1 MASILE
7 SLSEMAT
14 PEVLGQIGK
23 MTGIDPA
30 LLNKGLG
37 AVSATTLGSMA
48 ASAKTPEGA
57 DALFKKLP
65 TDADASASTDDL
77 LGSFM
82 KSVTGSSGGTS
93 ADMMNS
99 VLGSGTNAIAG
110 TLSKTLGFN
119 VAPIM
124 TMAVPAVLGLVTK
137 AVKSGGLDAAG
148 LSKLLGDQSKEFMDN
163 PSNKEAAGIV
173 DSALKAGET
182 ASKLRASYTDAEWEK
197 MRAAPI
203 AAMALVAGASP
214 SKGSSAGAELSAG
227 AGAILESASAAEP
240 TTLLGTAFGG
250 GPSEAELKALDN
262 TTMTGADALAAIKA
276 GVAVVSQKNPNDL
289 AAYRA
294 MINKTALAV
303 AEAAKEGGFLGIGGK
318 LVSPEEEAAL
328 AEIKNAAG

>member
-1 MASILE
+1 MAGILE

-14 PEVLGQIGK
+14 PEVLGQISK

-48 ASAKTPEGA
+48 TSAKTPQGA

-65 TDADASASTDDL
+65 TDVDTSGGDDDL
-77 LGSFM
+77 VSGFM
-82 KSVTGSSGGTS
+82 KSVTGSSGATS

-99 VLGSGTNAIAG
+99 ILGSGTNAISG

-119 VAPIM
+119 VAPIL
-124 TMAVPAVLGLVTK
+124 TMAVPAVIGIVTK

-148 LSKLLGDQSKEFMDN
+148 LGKMLGDQSKEFMDN
-163 PSNKEAAGIV
+163 PSNKETAGIV
-173 DSALKAGET
+173 NSALKAGET
-182 ASKLRASYTDAEWEK
+182 ASKLRASYTDAEWET
-197 MRAAPI
+197 MRGAPL

-214 SKGSSAGAELSAG
+214 SKGSKADAELSAG
-227 AGAILESASAAEP
+227 AAAIIESASAAEP

-250 GPSEAELKALDN
+250 GPTEAELNAIDN
-262 TTMTGADALAAIKA
+262 STMTGADALAAIKA
-276 GVAVVSQKNPNDL
+276 GVTIVSQKNPNDL
-289 AAYRA
+289 SAYRVL
-294 MINKTALAV
+294 INRSALAV
-303 AEAAKEGGFLGIGGK
+303 AEAAKEGGFLGMGGK

-328 AEIKNAAG
+328 GEIKNAAG